1 MTKINPYA
9 KFTMTF
15 DDFLTALINE
25 KYKGAAL
32 EDYQQA
38 DIRKDLSDR
47 LNKFITLNVL
57 TELASRDRSLLSKFQ
72 SIASDDTQPDAIRA
86 FVEHEIPD
94 GAAFLA
100 KVLADFRSL
109 YFGT

>member
-25 KYKGAAL
+25 KYKGAML
-32 EDYQQA
+32 EDYQKT
-38 DIRKDLSDR
+38 DIRKDLTDR
-47 LNKFITLNVL
+47 LNKFITLNVI
-57 TELASRDRSLLSKFQ
+57 TELASRDRSLLIKFQ
-72 SIASDDTQPDAIRA
+72 SITNDDTQPDAIKA
-86 FVEHEIPD
+86 FVEKEIPD

-100 KVLADFRSL
+100 KVLTDFRSL
-109 YFGT
+109 YLG